1 MSVEGPGRR
10 RAADAFLPRR
20 SVLGGLRSSLLF
32 KILAALVVALVGSS
46 TLTGLLEGRLTQSA
60 LSAQAR
66 RVTTSHLRVL
76 ERAYGERERQLIGAL
91 RNLGQSI
98 SGNRL
103 VELERRNELISELG
117 RAYRNLELDILQ
129 VVDAGGSALDP
140 PAGVGDQ
147 LAGPPVV
154 SAVDRL
160 APASRL
166 LATAD
171 GRWLQGVVIPVGPGR
186 DAPMLVGGYEY
197 GDAFAYRLRRQLG
210 DLGHVVLVA
219 DNRVVGSTL
228 TRPLGAPPAFRPGEA
243 LPTAPVH
250 TSMGGAE
257 TLVAYRPVARGTGG
271 AGGGLGVL
279 LTDPQ
284 GSLDKSLSQAQLV
297 AAAVLA
303 VVALTLGWLF
313 FRALVRPLV
322 GLKKTAGEIAEG
334 NLDASFA
341 ASGSDEIASLA
352 HSLERM
358 RLELRAQLELIA
370 AQAADLKDS
379 SQRIVAAQDE
389 ERHRLARDLHDG
401 IQQQLVVLRMGFGMA
416 KEASERV
423 PGPVAASLEELS
435 AELDAVIERVREVS
449 HDLYPSILVDR
460 GLVPALRTCLA
471 RLPLSARLECW
482 PDPLPR
488 LPPEIESGAY
498 FLLGEALANAL
509 KHAAASQITVG
520 VNVNDGW
527 LELSVADDGR
537 GFPAD
542 RLTVRSGG
550 LLHME
555 DRARS
560 FGGRLRIVSEP
571 GRGTEVRATFPV
583 AATAGL
589 TRAD

>member
-1 MSVEGPGRR
+1 MTDGAQRGAGGAARGRR
-10 RAADAFLPRR
+10 VT
-20 SVLGGLRSSLLF
+20 SGLRSSLLV

-46 TLTGLLEGRLTQSA
+46 TLTALLEGRLTQSA
-60 LSAQAR
+60 LSAQGR

-76 ERAYGERERQLIGAL
+76 ERAYGDRERQLIGDL

-103 VELERRNELISELG
+103 VEPERRNELISELG

-129 VVDAGGSALDP
+129 VVDGDGRALDP

-147 LAGPPVV
+147 LAGPPLV
-154 SAVDRL
+154 SADDRL

-166 LATAD
+166 LATGD
-171 GRWLQGVVIPVGPGR
+171 GRWLQAVVIPVGPGR
-186 DAPMLVGGYEY
+186 DAPVLVGGYEY

-228 TRPLGAPPAFRPGEA
+228 TSGLGAPPASGPGEA
-243 LPTAPVH
+243 LPTAPVQ
-250 TSMGGAE
+250 TSMDGTE

-271 AGGGLGVL
+271 AEGGLGVL
-279 LTDPQ
+279 LNDPE
-284 GSLDKSLSQAQLV
+284 GSLDQSLSRAQMV

-334 NLDASFA
+334 NLEASFA

-358 RLELRAQLELIA
+358 RLELRSQLELIA

-416 KEASERV
+416 KEASERL
-423 PGPVAASLEELS
+423 PSPVAASLEELS

-471 RLPLSARLECW
+471 RLPLSARLECS

-509 KHAAASQITVG
+509 KHAAASEITVG
-520 VNVNDGW
+520 VNVSDGW
-527 LELSVADDGR
+527 LELCVADDGR
-537 GFPAD
+537 GFRAD
-542 RLTVRSGG
+542 DVAMRSGG

-560 FGGRLRIVSEP
+560 FGGHLRISSEP
-571 GRGTEVRATFPV
+571 GGGTEVRATLPV

-589 TRAD
+589 ARPN